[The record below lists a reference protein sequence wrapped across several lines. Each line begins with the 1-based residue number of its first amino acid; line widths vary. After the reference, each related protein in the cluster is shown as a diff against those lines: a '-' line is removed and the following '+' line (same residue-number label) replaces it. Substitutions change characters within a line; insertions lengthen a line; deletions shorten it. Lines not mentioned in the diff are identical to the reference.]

1 MVRVAQRDSPRDARS
16 ELWYPGAG
24 VSRMFAWD
32 ETRQEVG
39 QNMLWRLP
47 LAPGVRAGEE
57 T

>member
-24 VSRMFAWD
+24 VSRMVAWGG
-32 ETRQEVG
+32 TRQEVG

-47 LAPGVRAGEE
+47 LAPGVWAGEE